1 MQPSHPEPTAR
12 RPVWMWAGA
21 TAGLALAVTM
31 FLNNSGPRTPA
42 AASRPPAETF
52 VVSGAVLLGDG
63 ASFTRDD
70 HGGCA
75 GTGDHA
81 DIKDGA
87 PVLIT
92 TGDGFAGGKLTDARA
107 LIDGTCRFWFSV
119 PGVPTGQDTYLL
131 MVADRDPRQY
141 IEHELKSA
149 LLALRVD

>member
-1 MQPSHPEPTAR
+1 MQPLRPAPTAQ

-21 TAGLALAVTM
+21 AAGLALAVIM
-31 FLNNSGPRTPA
+31 FLNSSKPHTPA
-42 AASRPPAETF
+42 AANRPPTGTF

-63 ASFTRDD
+63 ASFIRDD
-70 HGGCA
+70 HGGCG

-81 DIKDGA
+81 GVKNGA
-87 PVLIT
+87 AVLIT
-92 TGDGFAGGKLTDARA
+92 TRDGFAGGKLTAARA
-107 LIDGTCRFWFSV
+107 LTDGTCQFRFSV
-119 PGVPTGQDTYLL
+119 PAVPTGQDTYLL